1 MLEVYKNR
9 LYRGDAGMR
18 IVKEG
23 YQFII
28 VPLILGLVFLIA
40 GRGIILIAMVTL
52 CVLVSLF
59 CLYFFRDPEIEI
71 TRGDNLILSPCN
83 GMVLEVSENE
93 TEKVIRVFLSVLDVH
108 LQRSPVPGKVKSV
121 EYKSGKF
128 LKAIEPQAH
137 IVNEQNIITIENES
151 GKYLVKQI
159 AGILA
164 RRCVSWVKPGDV
176 LKPGDKIGM
185 IKFSSQVDLHIPRN
199 TDIKVS
205 RGDKVVSGVTIFATL
220 NK

>member
-1 MLEVYKNR
+1 VQ
-9 LYRGDAGMR
+9 

-28 VPLILGLVFLIA
+28 IPFILGLVFLIA
-40 GRGIILIAMVTL
+40 GRGIVLISVGIL

-59 CLYFFRDPEIEI
+59 CLYFFRDPKIEI

-83 GMVLEVSENE
+83 GTVLEVSENE
-93 TEKVIRVFLSVLDVH
+93 TEKVIRVFLSVFDVH

-121 EYKSGKF
+121 EYKPGIF
-128 LKAIEPQAH
+128 LKAMDSQAH
-137 IVNEQNIITIENES
+137 IVNEQNVIIIENES

-176 LKPGDKIGM
+176 LKPGDKIGV
-185 IKFSSQVDLHIPRN
+185 IEFSSQVDLHIPKN

-205 RGDKVVSGVTIFATL
+205 CGDKVVSGVTIFAVL